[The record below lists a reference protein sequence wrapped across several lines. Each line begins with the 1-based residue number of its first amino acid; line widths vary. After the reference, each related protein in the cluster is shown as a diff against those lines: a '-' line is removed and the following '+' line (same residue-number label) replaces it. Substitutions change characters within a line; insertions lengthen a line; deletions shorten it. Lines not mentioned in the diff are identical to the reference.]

1 MKKQF
6 IVHMDDGTMF
16 VLQGDK
22 LKRDFNYQTLEIYKN
37 KDDLIFLGELEHVAA
52 VEIRPAASSGFRFH
66 I

>member
-1 MKKQF
+1 MLKQF
-6 IVHMDDGTMF
+6 IVHMDDGTLF
-16 VLQGDK
+16 VIQGEK

-52 VEIRPAASSGFRFH
+52 VEIRPAASSGFRFR